1 MNMDKSRDYM
11 QYLFTLGKN
20 VNTILILMTVH
31 QDIFIYKMH
40 IYVYVQK
47 HIRMHIC
54 VAYKHIHI
62 HKISGK
68 FFPVK
73 F

>member
-1 MNMDKSRDYM
+1 MDKSRDYM
-11 QYLFTLGKN
+11 QYLFTSGKN

-47 HIRMHIC
+47 HIHMHIC